1 MQHFSIKSCIFY
13 KLTYQNG
20 KDKIVFIIRKYDRSD
35 PQMQDRKKVADW
47 YGQCITNSIRLLSG
61 LLSAHCE
68 KEVILLIDEY
78 DVLK

>member
-1 MQHFSIKSCIFY
+1 
-13 KLTYQNG
+13 
-20 KDKIVFIIRKYDRSD
+20 
-35 PQMQDRKKVADW
+35 MQDRKKVADW